1 MKTAQDFMLEI
12 PVLKYNDQI
21 TKARQILRDDRFREV
36 YVVDAKK
43 NLLGYIDLTDGLR
56 VTATKSNITVEG
68 FIKEAPV
75 AGPEDPIEKVAG
87 KMREYKTDSIAVVD
101 PGLRIIGG
109 VLLSDVFPV
118 LISRNE
124 LHGMVDS
131 YMSRDVTS
139 ASPTDTIQKVYTM
152 IVESGFSA
160 FPVVKKKRLV
170 GFISRRDLIRTR
182 RVQSVIAHHAHTTID
197 AIMSKDVVTIG
208 PDEPISAAAE
218 LLVKHDVSCL
228 PVIEKDSMIGI
239 VDRHDVLSGM
249 FSKRSSGNGKK
260 KL

>member
-1 MKTAQDFMLEI
+1 MKTAQDFMVEI

-56 VTATKSNITVEG
+56 VTATKSNITIEG
-68 FIKEAPV
+68 YVKEAPV
-75 AGPEDPIEKVAG
+75 VDPSDPIEQVAR
-87 KMREYKTDSIAVVD
+87 KMREYEMDSVAVVH
-101 PGLRIIGG
+101 PRPHIIGG

-124 LHGMVDS
+124 LHGTVAG

-160 FPVVKKKRLV
+160 FPVVKKKRVV

-182 RVQSVIAHHAHTTID
+182 RVQSVIAHNAQTTIESL
-197 AIMSKDVVTIG
+197 MTKNVVTISQE
-208 PDEPISAAAE
+208 EPISAAAE
-218 LLVKHDVSCL
+218 LLVKHDVSRL
-228 PVIEKDSMIGI
+228 PVIEKDSIVGI
-239 VDRHDVLSGM
+239 VDRHDVLLSLFG
-249 FSKRSSGNGKK
+249 KRS
-260 KL
+260 